1 MSGAQPATSRIWSRK
16 AAADAAAF
24 LSVGLGA
31 SVGLLSAGLLSVG
44 LVLLAVSPAAGQQLP
59 GGPGAAQEEIAIDSI
74 AVEGNVRLSRSQ
86 ILGSTTLRTGNP
98 MAVQDAR
105 LAIQRAVKDLWDT
118 GQFQDVQVYASGGGP
133 DGEPVVL
140 TYRVDERPLIRSV
153 EIRGLE
159 NVSPA
164 NVRDTSG
171 LETNQPYSPT
181 RVETAKRFIR
191 EELADRGIPF
201 ARIDEHQE
209 PIPDAEKEIRLVLD
223 VTEGNRVTVAQVEI
237 HGNDRFSDDQL
248 IGALETRPEGFWWF
262 RSGTYDE
269 EEYRQDLAAE
279 IPDFYRARGHLDVAV
294 VDDTLVV
301 DPQTGKARIELTV
314 EEGPQYRVAEFMVEG
329 NERFSTDQLQ
339 GYFREEGGGLLQS
352 LGFGG
357 EERGREPVF
366 DQVRFQEATEE
377 VSTLY
382 RNSGY
387 LYAQVRPFIEPLD
400 GTGTDGQ
407 EGAAQGGADAGSRSP
422 GSEDDD
428 PRVRIGWEI
437 DEGDPAYVDRVAIVG
452 NDHTHERVIRDR
464 ILLLPG
470 DVYSEERL
478 LQSYQSIQALGF
490 FSSPLPLPD
499 IQPDP
504 ETGDVDIT
512 FEVEEQQTGSLSFGT
527 SVGGGTGLSGFLGYD
542 EPNLFGQ
549 AKETSLRWDFGRY
562 INSFTASFTDP
573 ALFGSRTSGSISL
586 FNARDR
592 FFTFR
597 SGERRRLGVTTRFG
611 IPVPGSRFTR
621 LFAGYGISR
630 TDYRLR
636 EGAEDTSLFG
646 RAAGTQS
653 SLSLGLTRSTLN
665 HPLFPTQGSRQRIN
679 FDFNGG
685 PLGGDGDFVKQTMEG
700 QWWVP
705 VGTLGGDE
713 LGTGGVRLALGLT
726 MQAGAVY
733 GDADNFPFDRFW
745 MGGVQF
751 GESLRGYDETTITPL
766 GYFPEGLGPTRG
778 GIPAIER
785 LGDAYLRI
793 SAEYAMRLTDN
804 ISVSTFYDAG
814 SVWRDPR
821 EVNPGR
827 LSRGAGVGI
836 QLVTPF
842 GPLGL
847 DYAYGFD
854 KTEPGWQFHF
864 RMGGQGG
871 QGGQGGGF

>member
-1 MSGAQPATSRIWSRK
+1 MSGPQPATSRISSRK
-16 AAADAAAF
+16 AAANAAAF
-24 LSVGLGA
+24 LSVWPRVLTRLLTPAVLSLGLIVLGFA
-31 SVGLLSAGLLSVG
+31 PGSA
-44 LVLLAVSPAAGQQLP
+44 QQLP
-59 GGPGAAQEEIAIDSI
+59 GGLGGAQEEIVIDSI

-86 ILGSTTLRTGNP
+86 ILGSTTLRAGSAMT
-98 MAVQDAR
+98 VQDAR
-105 LAIQRAVKDLWDT
+105 TAIQRAVKDLWAT
-118 GQFQDVQVYASGGGP
+118 GQFQDVEVHASGGGP
-133 DGEPVVL
+133 GGEPVIL
-140 TYRVDERPLIRSV
+140 TYRVDERPLLRSV

-159 NVSPA
+159 NVSPGT
-164 NVRDTSG
+164 VRDTSG
-171 LETNQPYSPT
+171 LATNQPYSPT
-181 RVETAKRFIR
+181 RVEAAKRFIR
-191 EELADRGIPF
+191 QELADEGIPF
-201 ARIDEHQE
+201 ARIEERQE

-223 VTEGNRVTVAQVEI
+223 VTEGNRVTIAQVEI
-237 HGNDRFSDDQL
+237 HGNERFSDDQL
-248 IGALETRPEGFWWF
+248 IGALETKPEGFWWF
-262 RSGTYDE
+262 RSGSYDE
-269 EEYRQDLAAE
+269 EQYRQDLAE
-279 IPDFYRARGHLDVAV
+279 GIPDFYRSRGHLDVAV

-314 EEGPQYRVAEFMVEG
+314 EEGPQYRVADFVVEG
-329 NERFSTDQLQ
+329 NEQFSSTQLQ
-339 GYFREEGGGLLQS
+339 SYFRQEGGGLLQN
-352 LGFGG
+352 LGFGRD
-357 EERGREPVF
+357 ERDRDPVF
-366 DQVRFQEATEE
+366 DQVRFQEATNE

-382 RNSGY
+382 RNNGY
-387 LYAQVRPFIEPLD
+387 LYAQVRPFVEPLD
-400 GTGTDGQ
+400 ASGDAGDGS
-407 EGAAQGGADAGSRSP
+407 EAGAAQDGASER
-422 GSEDDD
+422 EDDD
-428 PRVRIGWEI
+428 PRVRVGWEI
-437 DEGDPAYVDRVAIVG
+437 QEGNPAYVDRVAIVG

-490 FSSPLPLPD
+490 FTSPLPLPD

-504 ETGDVDIT
+504 QTGDVDIT
-512 FEVEEQQTGSLSFGT
+512 FEVEERQTGSVSFGT

-549 AKETSLRWDFGRY
+549 AKEASLRWDFGRY

-611 IPVPGSRFTR
+611 VPVPGSRFTR
-621 LFAGYGISR
+621 LFVGYGISR

-653 SLSLGLTRSTLN
+653 TLTLGLTRSTLN

-726 MQAGAVY
+726 MQAGALY

-766 GYFPEGLGPTRG
+766 GYFPEGLGPTTG
-778 GIPAIER
+778 GIAAINR

-814 SVWRDPR
+814 SVWQDPR
-821 EVNPGR
+821 EINPGR
-827 LSRGAGVGI
+827 LFRGAGVGI

-864 RMGGQGG
+864 RMGGQGL
-871 QGGQGGGF
+871 GGF